1 MYRPVLEEGVE
12 PLISSCALSAN
23 AITTGEGAVYLVNCL
38 LALQVLVYAALRYQR
53 MRP

>member
-38 LALQVLVYAALRYQR
+38 LALQVLVYEAFSY
-53 MRP
+53 